1 MLKVLMI
8 SGLLFGAFDY
18 TPVVTRANAVA
29 TNQTDNEL
37 NDPEMDCTK
46 KVKLTWTQRKQ
57 LEQIYRRIYNDYSD
71 LIYVYSQVG
80 ALTPYQTKIRH
91 IYLNNYI
98 KTFYKRGYRWCS
110 EHESDEWEEEWYNND
125 NDDKNEKNDKD

>member
-8 SGLLFGAFDY
+8 LGLLLGTFGY
-18 TPVVTRANAVA
+18 TPVVTRANAVV
-29 TNQTDNEL
+29 TNPIDNEL

-46 KVKLTWTQRKQ
+46 KVKLTWAQRKQ
-57 LEQIYRRIYNDYSD
+57 LEQIYRRIFNDYSD
-71 LIYVYSQVG
+71 LISVYSKAG

-125 NDDKNEKNDKD
+125 INDDNDKD